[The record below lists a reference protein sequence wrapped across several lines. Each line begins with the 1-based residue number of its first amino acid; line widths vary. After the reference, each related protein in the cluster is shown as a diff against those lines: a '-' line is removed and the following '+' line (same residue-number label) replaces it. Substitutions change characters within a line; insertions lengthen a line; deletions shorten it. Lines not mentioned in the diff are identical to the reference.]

1 MIRRAVLALFVAAL
15 STAAIAAE
23 EVDLALVLAVDSSGS
38 VDAEEFALQ
47 RRGYAGALIHPDVL
61 GAIRR
66 GAVGAIAVAVVEW
79 SGPTFRNIVV
89 EWTKITDQA
98 SAEGV
103 AAKLVGL
110 PRTIFGGGTAVG
122 AAIDLG
128 MEMLAK
134 CPFAG
139 LRRTIDVS
147 GDGVNNRGR
156 APDLA
161 RDEAVAERVTI
172 NGLAIV
178 EFGNDIEGYYRDH
191 VIGGP
196 GAFVIRADG
205 FADFA
210 RAVRRKLILE
220 IAQAEDDA
228 AG

>member
-1 MIRRAVLALFVAAL
+1 LL
-15 STAAIAAE
+15 S
-23 EVDLALVLAVDSSGS
+23 
-38 VDAEEFALQ
+38 
-47 RRGYAGALIHPDVL
+47 
-61 GAIRR
+61 
-66 GAVGAIAVAVVEW
+66 
-79 SGPTFRNIVV
+79 
-89 EWTKITDQA
+89 
-98 SAEGV
+98 
-103 AAKLVGL
+103 L

-128 MEMLAK
+128 MEMLGRN
-134 CPFAG
+134 PFTA

-156 APDLA
+156 PAEIA
-161 RDEAVAERVTI
+161 RDEAVAQRVTI

-178 EFGNDIEGYYRDH
+178 EFGQDVETYYRDR

-220 IAQAEDDA
+220 IALADA
-228 AG
+228 TGG

>member
-1 MIRRAVLALFVAAL
+1 MIRRALLALCFAVLATVAV
-15 STAAIAAE
+15 AAE

-47 RRGYAGALIHPDVL
+47 RRGYAGALTHPEVL

-66 GAVGAIAVAVVEW
+66 GSVGAIAVAVVEW
-79 SGPTFRNIVV
+79 SGPTFRNVV
-89 EWTKITDQA
+89 VDWTRISDQA
-98 SAEGV
+98 SAESV
-103 AAKLVGL
+103 ATKLLAL

-128 MEMLAK
+128 MEMLGK
-134 CPFAG
+134 CPFMG
-139 LRRTIDVS
+139 IRRTIDVS

-161 RDEAVAERVTI
+161 RDEAAAQHVTI

-178 EFGNDIEGYYRDH
+178 EFGNDIETYYRNH

-220 IAQAEDDA
+220 IALADDE

>member
-1 MIRRAVLALFVAAL
+1 LRSTILALAL
-15 STAAIAAE
+15 SIWTVVGACAE
-23 EVDLALVLAVDSSGS
+23 DVDLALVLAVDSSGS
-38 VDAEEFALQ
+38 VDSEEFALQ
-47 RRGYAGALIHPDVL
+47 RKGYAGALTHPDVL
-61 GAIRR
+61 AAIRR
-66 GAVGAIAVAVVEW
+66 GPIGAIAVTIVEW
-79 SGPTFRNIVV
+79 SGPMIRNVV
-89 EWTKITDQA
+89 VDWTRVSDDK
-98 SAEGV
+98 SAEAV
-103 AAKLVGL
+103 AAKLLSL

-128 MEMLAK
+128 MERLAK
-134 CPFAG
+134 SPFTS

-156 APDLA
+156 PAEIA
-161 RDEAVAERVTI
+161 RDEAVAQRVTI

-178 EFGNDIEGYYRDH
+178 EFGNDIEAYYRNS

-220 IAQAEDDA
+220 IALAEPTER
-228 AG
+228 

>member
-1 MIRRAVLALFVAAL
+1 LRRTLLALAL
-15 STAAIAAE
+15 SIWTVVGAPAQ

-47 RRGYAGALIHPDVL
+47 RKGYAGALTHPDVL
-61 GAIRR
+61 AAIRR
-66 GAVGAIAVAVVEW
+66 GPIGAIAVTVVEW
-79 SGPTFRNIVV
+79 SGPMIRHVV
-89 EWTKITDQA
+89 VDWTRISDENGA
-98 SAEGV
+98 VAV
-103 AAKLVGL
+103 AARLLSL

-122 AAIDLG
+122 AAIDFG
-128 MEMLAK
+128 MEMLGRS
-134 CPFAG
+134 PFSAI
-139 LRRTIDVS
+139 RRTIDVS
-147 GDGVNNRGR
+147 GDGINNRGR
-156 APDLA
+156 PAAVA
-161 RDEAVAERVTI
+161 RDEAVAQRVTI

-220 IAQAEDDA
+220 IAAAE
-228 AG
+228 AGRG

>member
-1 MIRRAVLALFVAAL
+1 LRSTILALAL
-15 STAAIAAE
+15 SIWTVVGARAE
-23 EVDLALVLAVDSSGS
+23 DVDLALVLAVDSSGS
-38 VDAEEFALQ
+38 VDSEEFALQ
-47 RRGYAGALIHPDVL
+47 RKGYAGALTHPDVL
-61 GAIRR
+61 AAIRR
-66 GAVGAIAVAVVEW
+66 GPIGAIAVTVVEW
-79 SGPTFRNIVV
+79 SGPMIRNVV
-89 EWTKITDQA
+89 VDWTRISDEN
-98 SAEGV
+98 SAVEV
-103 AAKLVGL
+103 AAKLLSL

-128 MEMLAK
+128 MEMLGRN
-134 CPFAG
+134 PFTS

-156 APDLA
+156 PAELA
-161 RDEAVAERVTI
+161 RDEAVAQRVTI

-178 EFGNDIEGYYRDH
+178 EFGNDIEAYYRNS

-220 IAQAEDDA
+220 IALAEPT
-228 AG
+228 GR

>member
-1 MIRRAVLALFVAAL
+1 MIRRAFLAVLIAAFA
-15 STAAIAAE
+15 SPAIAAE
-23 EVDLALVLAVDSSGS
+23 EVDVALVLAVDSSGS

-47 RRGYAGALIHPDVL
+47 RRGYAGALTHPEVL

-89 EWTKITDQA
+89 DWTKISDQA

-103 AAKLVGL
+103 AAKLLGL

-128 MEMLAK
+128 MDMLAK

-139 LRRTIDVS
+139 IRRTIDVS
-147 GDGVNNRGR
+147 GDGINNRGR
-156 APDLA
+156 APDVA
-161 RDEAVAERVTI
+161 RDEAVAQRVTI

-178 EFGNDIEGYYRDH
+178 EFGNDIEAYYRNH

-220 IAQAEDDA
+220 IALAGDDA
-228 AG
+228 G